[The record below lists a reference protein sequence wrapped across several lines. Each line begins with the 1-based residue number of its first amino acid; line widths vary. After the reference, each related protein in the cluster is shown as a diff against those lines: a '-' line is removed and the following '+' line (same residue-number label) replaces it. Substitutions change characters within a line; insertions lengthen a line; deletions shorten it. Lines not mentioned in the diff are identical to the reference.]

1 MPSNIFRE
9 AVHRLLPRRVLP
21 RRLHFGLTKGALVN
35 VDFRLDMAFYFGRHE
50 PELVP
55 YYRQI
60 LRPGMKCFDV
70 GMYRGWDALT
80 FATLTRAPVVSF
92 DCNEKCLE
100 MTREFLNP
108 SGVKVRLV
116 HAYVSD
122 GSKDTLSIDT
132 AAAEYFEPDF
142 IKIDVEGAEAFV
154 LRGAR
159 ATLSRKRPAIVIET
173 HGVEAEAECISLLRD
188 IGYVPILVERRRGP
202 FAERRGQHPDHNH
215 WLVCI

>member
-1 MPSNIFRE
+1 
-9 AVHRLLPRRVLP
+9 
-21 RRLHFGLTKGALVN
+21 
-35 VDFRLDMAFYFGRHE
+35 
-50 PELVP
+50 
-55 YYRQI
+55 
-60 LRPGMKCFDV
+60 MKCFDV

-108 SGVKVRLV
+108 SGVKVTLV

-132 AAAEYFEPDF
+132 AVAEYFEPDF
-142 IKIDVEGAEAFV
+142 IKIDVEGAEALV
-154 LRGAR
+154 LRGAH
-159 ATLSRKRPAIVIET
+159 ATLSRKRPPIVIET
-173 HGVEAEAECISLLRD
+173 HGVKVQAECISFLRE
-188 IGYVPILVERRRGP
+188 IGYVPIMVERRRGP

>member
-1 MPSNIFRE
+1 MNSSTHQ
-9 AVHRLLPRRVLP
+9 ALKS
-21 RRLHFGLTKGALVN
+21 GLFTL
-35 VDFRLDMAFYFGRHE
+35 
-50 PELVP
+50 
-55 YYRQI
+55 
-60 LRPGMKCFDV
+60 
-70 GMYRGWDALT
+70 MYQ
-80 FATLTRAPVVSF
+80 
-92 DCNEKCLE
+92 
-100 MTREFLNP
+100 
-108 SGVKVRLV
+108 
-116 HAYVSD
+116 D

-173 HGVEAEAECISLLRD
+173 HGSKAEAECISLLRD